1 MKTHFLRFACSRGF
15 QRLALY
21 PCKYSKIRSKK
32 KTISF
37 SICYSLFSACYLCF
51 ACCVLRI
58 NVVVLGSG
66 CLLCMLEYKT
76 GI

>member
-32 KTISF
+32 KQFLFLFVTLF
-37 SICYSLFSACYLCF
+37 FLPVICALLVVFYELMLLCLALV
-51 ACCVLRI
+51 ACCV
-58 NVVVLGSG
+58 
-66 CLLCMLEYKT
+66 C
-76 GI
+76 